1 MGQIIFQ
8 TTGVP
13 GSTFRTGNTASATYS
28 TVAGG
33 ILNASRCIYGTIGG
47 GTGNTVF
54 SSGATI
60 GGGQRNT
67 IGENTPPPVGQ
78 PRKTSPNSVIL
89 GGSNNRMVCGSN
101 SFIGGGCNNY
111 ADGFCNTIIGG
122 SGNTTY
128 DRVCESTIGGGFG
141 NKTFNSW
148 TTVGG
153 GRLNTAIGIYSTVVG
168 GSGNTT
174 TQCFNTV
181 VGGRNLKATGTY
193 SFMGGGSNNITSA
206 NYAIV
211 GGGTGNTS
219 NAINAIV
226 GGGERNTIVTGSSC
240 SSIIG
245 GASNVIRNNSEFSF
259 LGGGNLNTITGF
271 NSVIGGGRSNTSLGL
286 SSSVLGGRLNTA
298 SGNYSSIIGGSANT
312 AIGVNS
318 VILSTNSYA
327 TGARSAAVG
336 GQGLA
341 AVSADTV
348 YVPYLN
354 IRDLGTNSAVTNIGI
369 DNDGNVVP
377 GQNSSGNFAVDG
389 LLVEATPSTLGPVT
403 PNPLNLSL
411 TSLSNGITQVAPSV
425 IYDDFSAY
433 NTSTGRWTCPSTGRY
448 NLSFFVHLTDSVNGW
463 QNPSTV
469 PGANLDSAVVAGLV
483 NPTTNEVY
491 AANNFFPSVPQLYA
505 DINGAQW
512 GVELTAGDQICLKV
526 MNTSGV
532 LYVPSI
538 GDYFRFSLQ
547 KVG

>member
-8 TTGVP
+8 TVGVA
-13 GSTFRTGNTASATYS
+13 GSTFRTGNTASANYS

-33 ILNASRCIYGTIGG
+33 INNASRCIYGTIGG
-47 GTGNTVF
+47 GTGSTVI

-60 GGGQRNT
+60 GGGQLNT
-67 IGENTPPPVGQ
+67 IGETGTLPVGQ
-78 PRKTSPNSVIL
+78 IRKLSPNSVIL
-89 GGSNNRMVCGSN
+89 GGCLNRMVCGSH

-111 ADGFCNTIIGG
+111 ADGFCNTILGG
-122 SGNTTY
+122 QKNTTY

-141 NKTFNSW
+141 NTTFNSW
-148 TTVGG
+148 TTIGG
-153 GRLNTAIGIYSTVVG
+153 GRLNTAIGIYSTVAG

-174 TQCFNTV
+174 TQCFNTII
-181 VGGRNLKATGTY
+181 GGRNLKATGTY
-193 SFMGGGSNNITSA
+193 NFMGGGSNNRTSG
-206 NYAIV
+206 NYSIV

-219 NAINAIV
+219 NATNAII
-226 GGGERNTIVTGSSC
+226 GGGELNTIVTGSSC

-245 GASNVIRNNSEFSF
+245 GNLNVIRNNSELSF
-259 LGGGNLNTITGF
+259 LGGGNLNTITGI
-271 NSVIGGGRSNTSLGL
+271 NSVIGGGRSNTALGL
-286 SSSVLGGRLNTA
+286 SSSILGGRLNTA
-298 SGNYSSIIGGSANT
+298 SGNYSSILGGTSNT
-312 AIGVNS
+312 AIGSNS
-318 VILSTNSYA
+318 IIISTNSYA
-327 TGARSAAVG
+327 TGARSVAVG

-389 LLVEATPSTLGPVT
+389 LLVEALPSVLGPVT
-403 PNPLNLSL
+403 PDPLNLSL
-411 TSLSNGITQVAPSV
+411 TSLSNGITQVAGSV

-448 NLSFFVHLTDSVNGW
+448 NLSFFIHLTDSAYGW

-483 NPTTNEVY
+483 NPITNEVY

-532 LYVPSI
+532 LYTPTA